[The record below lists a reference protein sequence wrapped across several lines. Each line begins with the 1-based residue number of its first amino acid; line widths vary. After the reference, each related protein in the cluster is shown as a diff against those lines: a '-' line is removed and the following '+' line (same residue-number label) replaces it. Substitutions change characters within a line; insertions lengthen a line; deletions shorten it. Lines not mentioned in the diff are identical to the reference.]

1 MKKTILTMGGIV
13 LSALYVTAAAQ
24 ETTPAVPATTSTWE
38 AKNNPTVDS
47 INAKYKDKL
56 VPVKTSAPVQAF
68 PALGLY
74 ESATNQD
81 APSVKISP
89 DETNK
94 GIVWVEGLPQ
104 GKIKAMLRKSPA
116 TYKIPAQKTED
127 GKDVP
132 EGTLIYDKDANTL
145 SIIIGKPY
153 NDAEPLA
160 VFAPATSEVAEE
172 ATTKTT
178 KTKIKSKTPAQ
189 PKPWVYAGTKVET
202 TTAMNQ

>member
-1 MKKTILTMGGIV
+1 MKNSILTMGGIV
-13 LSALYVTAAAQ
+13 LSAFFVTAAAQ
-24 ETTPAVPATTSTWE
+24 ETTPAVPATTTTWE
-38 AKNNPTVDS
+38 AKKNPTVDS

-56 VPVKTSAPVQAF
+56 VTIKTSVPVQAF
-68 PALGLY
+68 PALGQY
-74 ESATNQD
+74 ESATNLD

-94 GIVWVEGLPQ
+94 GVVWVEGLPQ

-132 EGTLIYDKDANTL
+132 EGTLIYDKDTNTL

-160 VFAPATSEVAEE
+160 VFAPATEE
-172 ATTKTT
+172 PVIAQTKTA
-178 KTKIKSKTPAQ
+178 KVKVKSKVPAQ
-189 PKPWVYAGTKVET
+189 PKPWIYAGTKVET

>member
-1 MKKTILTMGGIV
+1 MAGIA
-13 LSALYVTAAAQ
+13 LSALFVTAAAQ
-24 ETTPAVPATTSTWE
+24 ETTTAVPATTSTWE

-47 INAKYKDKL
+47 INAKYKDKM
-56 VPVKTSAPVQAF
+56 VPVKTSAPIQAF
-68 PALGLY
+68 PALGQY
-74 ESATNQD
+74 ESASNLD
-81 APSVKISP
+81 APFVKISP

-94 GIVWVEGLPQ
+94 GVVWVEGLPQ
-104 GKIKAMLRKSPA
+104 GKIKAMLRRSPA

-127 GKDVP
+127 GKEVP

-160 VFAPATSEVAEE
+160 VFAPAPEE
-172 ATTKTT
+172 PAVVQTKTA
-178 KTKIKSKTPAQ
+178 KTKMKSKVPAQ

>member
-1 MKKTILTMGGIV
+1 MAGIA

-24 ETTPAVPATTSTWE
+24 ETTPATTHTWE
-38 AKNNPTVDS
+38 AKKNPTVDS

-68 PALGLY
+68 PALGQY
-74 ESATNQD
+74 ESASNLD

-94 GIVWVEGLPQ
+94 GVVWVEGLPQ
-104 GKIKAMLRKSPA
+104 GKIKAMLRRSPA
-116 TYKIPAQKTED
+116 TYKIPAQKTEE
-127 GKDVP
+127 GTDVP

-160 VFAPATSEVAEE
+160 VFAPATEE
-172 ATTKTT
+172 PVMAQTKSA
-178 KTKIKSKTPAQ
+178 KTKVKSKLPAQ